1 MSQERILIVDDEA
14 VERTTLSRIL
24 ELEGYQV
31 TAVARG
37 EEAIDFL
44 RSQPYDLMVLDLKM
58 PGLSGMELLSMALN
72 EFPKLRVIILT
83 AHGTL
88 ESVIEALRK
97 RVDDY
102 LLKPADAEEIINSI
116 RLALDRSG
124 SHGKTVAEEIEYYE
138 IGFGGIPTKVF
149 RLPNQTI
156 IDTKK
161 QIITWGTNTLILT
174 PTEGRILNVL
184 LENYDQVVPYADIVQ
199 QIHGFR
205 TGSAEAATILRPI
218 ISRLRE
224 KLTPMPGGK
233 ELIRTVRGAGY
244 LIVKRA

>member
-14 VERTTLSRIL
+14 IERTTLSRIL

-31 TAVARG
+31 AAVASG
-37 EEAIDFL
+37 EEAIDL
-44 RSQPYDLMVLDLKM
+44 LSSQPFDLLLVDLKM
-58 PGLSGMELLSMALN
+58 TGMSGMELLSKALN
-72 EFPKLRVIILT
+72 KYPGLRVIVLT

-102 LLKPADAEEIINSI
+102 LLKPAQAEEIINSI
-116 RLALDRSG
+116 QTALSRSDV
-124 SHGKTVAEEIEYYE
+124 SPKYSSEDIEYYTT
-138 IGFGGIPTKVF
+138 GFGGIPNKVY
-149 RLPNQTI
+149 RLPNQVI

-161 QIITWGTNTLILT
+161 QIISWGTNTLILT

-184 LENYDQVVPYADIVQ
+184 LENYDQVVPYADIVS

-205 TGSAEAATILRPI
+205 TGGAEAATILRPI
-218 ISRLRE
+218 ISRLRV

-244 LIVKRA
+244 LIVKR

>member
-1 MSQERILIVDDEA
+1 MSQARILIVDDEA
-14 VERTTLSRIL
+14 VERNTLSRIL

-31 TAVARG
+31 TAVGSG
-37 EEAIDFL
+37 EEAITSL
-44 RSQPYDLMVLDLKM
+44 RFKPYNLMVVDLKM
-58 PGLSGMELLSMALN
+58 PGIGGMELLSLALN
-72 EFPKLRVIILT
+72 EFPDLRVVVLT

-102 LLKPADAEEIINSI
+102 LLKPAEAEEIVQSI
-116 RLALDRSG
+116 RNALSRPQSSEKSVSD
-124 SHGKTVAEEIEYYE
+124 EIEFYTT
-138 IGFGGIPTKVF
+138 GFGGIPSKVY
-149 RLPNQTI
+149 RLPNQVI

-161 QIITWGTNTLILT
+161 QIISWGTSTLILT

-184 LENYDQVVPYADIVQ
+184 LENYDQVVSYTDIVN
-199 QIHGFR
+199 QIHGYR

-224 KLTPMPGGK
+224 KLTPMPGGS
-233 ELIRTVRGAGY
+233 EFIRTVRGAGY
-244 LIVKRA
+244 LIVKRT

>member
-1 MSQERILIVDDEA
+1 MSQALILIVDDEA
-14 VERTTLSRIL
+14 IERNTLSHIL

-31 TAVARG
+31 TAVGSG
-37 EEAIDFL
+37 EEAISSL
-44 RSQPYDLMVLDLKM
+44 RLKPCDLMVVDLKM
-58 PGLSGMELLSMALN
+58 PGIGGMELLSMALS
-72 EFPKLRVIILT
+72 EFPNLRVVVLT

-102 LLKPADAEEIINSI
+102 LLKPAQAEEIVQSI
-116 RLALDRSG
+116 RNALNRSQ
-124 SHGKTVAEEIEYYE
+124 SSEKSVSDEIEFYTT
-138 IGFGGIPTKVF
+138 GFGGIPSKVY
-149 RLPNQTI
+149 RLPNQVM

-161 QIITWGTNTLILT
+161 QIISWGTNTLILT

-184 LENYDQVVPYADIVQ
+184 LENYDQVVTYTDIVN
-199 QIHGFR
+199 QIHGYR
-205 TGSAEAATILRPI
+205 TGSAEAATVLRPI

-224 KLTPMPGGK
+224 KLAPMPGGG

-244 LIVKRA
+244 LIVKQL

>member
-1 MSQERILIVDDEA
+1 MSQERIIIVDDDA
-14 VERTTLSRIL
+14 IERTTLSRIL

-31 TAVARG
+31 TAAASG
-37 EEAIDFL
+37 EEAIVSL
-44 RSQPYDLMVLDLKM
+44 RQQPFDLMVVDLKM
-58 PGLSGMELLSMALN
+58 PGMNGLDLLSMALN
-72 EFPKLRVIILT
+72 EFPNLRVIVLT

-88 ESVIEALRK
+88 ESVIEALRR

-102 LLKPADAEEIINSI
+102 LLKPAHAEEIVESI
-116 RLALDRSG
+116 RNALSRSET
-124 SHGKTVAEEIEYYE
+124 SRTSVAEEIEMYVT
-138 IGFGGIPTKVF
+138 GFGGVQSKVF
-149 RLPNQTI
+149 KLPNQVV

-161 QIITWGTNTLILT
+161 QIISWGTNTLILT

-184 LENYDQVVPYADIVQ
+184 LENYDQVVPYADMVF

-205 TGSAEAATILRPI
+205 TGNAEAATILRPI
-218 ISRLRE
+218 ISRLRV

-244 LIVKRA
+244 LIVKRQ

>member
-1 MSQERILIVDDEA
+1 MAQERILIVDDEA
-14 VERTTLSRIL
+14 VERNTLSRIL

-31 TAVARG
+31 TAVASG
-37 EEAIDFL
+37 DDAITSL
-44 RSQPYDLMVLDLKM
+44 RLQPFDLMIVDLKM
-58 PGLSGMELLSMALN
+58 PGMGGMELLTMALN
-72 EFPKLRVIILT
+72 EFPQIRVVVLT

-102 LLKPADAEEIINSI
+102 LLKPVHAEEIIESI
-116 RLALDRSG
+116 RNALARSA
-124 SHGKTVAEEIEYYE
+124 SSQKSLSDEIEVYTP
-138 IGFGGIPTKVF
+138 GFRGVPSKVY
-149 RLPNQTI
+149 RLPNQVE

-184 LENYDQVVPYADIVQ
+184 LENYDQVVLYAEMVF

-218 ISRLRE
+218 ISRLRV
-224 KLTPMPGGK
+224 KLAPMPGGK

-244 LIVKRA
+244 LIVKRQ